1 MCDTS
6 HTPPFDFLTRDANCD
21 QLSCQEKRTYVS
33 RSRYLEEEQSG
44 NLCPALGK
52 AVDHSSV
59 QIPCLQQGEVG
70 VSGWEVR
77 ALSEAMCRMHPE
89 RQVSKKRRKGE
100 RKKRKEGR
108 KGGRKEGKIGA
119 FIPEHW
125 HISLHHY
132 LLSLYLMLGDV
143 Y

>member
-1 MCDTS
+1 M
-6 HTPPFDFLTRDANCD
+6 
-21 QLSCQEKRTYVS
+21 S

-100 RKKRKEGR
+100 EW
-108 KGGRKEGKIGA
+108 KGGRKGERKREREVLTSFA
-119 FIPEHW
+119 
-125 HISLHHY
+125 
-132 LLSLYLMLGDV
+132 LL
-143 Y
+143 